1 MCLKPTTSSKILYL
15 PGGSY
20 RLVVP
25 HSWPLTFGSSPTP
38 LGLGPYAG
46 TPNAFLPPPPLAW
59 PGLALSLTP
68 QQPTTLPS
76 AAATR
81 HFRLKPNGELL
92 YLNDCNGWAGVKV
105 QASSMSFP
113 IDSQAAMSGAAR
125 CLLVIHMCPPPTSN
139 GGWRDSPAV
148 EIQHYTPAHSC

>member
-1 MCLKPTTSSKILYL
+1 ML
-15 PGGSY
+15 GSQM
-20 RLVVP
+20 LSFP
-25 HSWPLTFGSSPTP
+25 HPS
-38 LGLGPYAG
+38 
-46 TPNAFLPPPPLAW
+46 W

-92 YLNDCNGWAGVKV
+92 YLSDCNGWAGVKV
-105 QASSMSFP
+105 QASSVSFP
-113 IDSQAAMSGAAR
+113 IDFQAAMSGATR

-139 GGWRDSPAV
+139 GGWRDSLIAQVAPERAAKLV
-148 EIQHYTPAHSC
+148 EIVTYNCTAIWYS